1 MATTAVSTKTEVFTK
16 AELDAL
22 RKALNLGRNG
32 TSGYSSSEQ
41 GNEQSDDWRNDLSL
55 LAKFLKDL
63 RDILSAVIQSRIP
76 ETHRKRFAGVLA
88 NLQADIDGAIKE
100 LNEITEPGH
109 ALFGKLEKVGL
120 VGEALLVKLDEFRDR
135 ITNGPILA
143 VLGVGNT
150 ILGSLCEVLHLH
162 PLIELKELVE
172 NKLEFG
178 GDDEIIKLGL
188 C

>member
-1 MATTAVSTKTEVFTK
+1 MATAAVSTKTEVFTK
-16 AELDAL
+16 EELEAL
-22 RKALNLGRNG
+22 RKALNQGLNG
-32 TSGYSSSEQ
+32 TSDYSPPEQ
-41 GNEQSDDWRNDLSL
+41 GHEQSDDWKNDVSL

-63 RDILSAVIQSRIP
+63 RDTLSAVIQSRIP

-88 NLQADIDGAIKE
+88 NLQDDIDGAIEE
-100 LNEITEPGH
+100 LNEISGPGH

-143 VLGVGNT
+143 VLAVGNT

-162 PLIELKELVE
+162 PLKELKELVE
-172 NKLEFG
+172 NKLEYG

>member
-1 MATTAVSTKTEVFTK
+1 MATAAVSTKTEVFTK
-16 AELDAL
+16 EELEAL

-32 TSGYSSSEQ
+32 TSDYSPPEQ
-41 GNEQSDDWRNDLSL
+41 GHEQSDDWQNDVSL

-63 RDILSAVIQSRIP
+63 RDVLSAVIQSRIP
-76 ETHRKRFAGVLA
+76 ATHRRRFAGVLA
-88 NLQADIDGAIKE
+88 NLQEDIDTAIDE
-100 LNEITEPGH
+100 LNGISGPDH
-109 ALFGKLEKVGL
+109 ALLGKLEKVGL
-120 VGEALLVKLDEFRDR
+120 LGEALLVKLDEFRDR
-135 ITNGPILA
+135 IMNGPVLA

-162 PLIELKELVE
+162 PLKELKEAVE
-172 NKLEFG
+172 NRLEYG